1 MADALFERVQEVI
14 DEDIK
19 HFIEA
24 DGGFIELNRVENGIV
39 YVTLAGACA
48 TCPAALMT
56 LRGGVERILKNK
68 IEEIK
73 GVEMGE

>member
-1 MADALFERVQEVI
+1 MADALFEKVQEVI
-14 DEDIK
+14 DSDIK

-48 TCPAALMT
+48 TCPAATMT
-56 LRGGVERILKNK
+56 LRGGVEQILKTK
-68 IEEIK
+68 IEEVK

>member
-1 MADALFERVQEVI
+1 MADALFQKVQEVI
-14 DEDIK
+14 DSDIK

-48 TCPAALMT
+48 TCPAATMT
-56 LRGGVERILKNK
+56 LRGGVEQILKNK

>member
-1 MADALFERVQEVI
+1 MAETLFDKVQEVI
-14 DEDIK
+14 EADIK

-24 DGGFIELNRVENGIV
+24 DGGFINLNRVEDGIV

-48 TCPAALMT
+48 TCPAASMT
-56 LRGGVERILKNK
+56 LRGGVERILKTK
-68 IEEIK
+68 LEDVK

>member
-1 MADALFERVQEVI
+1 MADALFQKVQEVI
-14 DEDIK
+14 DSDIK

-48 TCPAALMT
+48 TCPAATMT
-56 LRGGVERILKNK
+56 LRGGVEQILKTK
-68 IEEIK
+68 IEEVK

>member
-1 MADALFERVQEVI
+1 MADTLFEKVQEVI
-14 DEDIK
+14 DSDIK

-48 TCPAALMT
+48 TCPAATMT

-68 IEEIK
+68 IEEVK

>member
-1 MADALFERVQEVI
+1 MADALFEKVQEVI
-14 DEDIK
+14 DSDIK

-48 TCPAALMT
+48 TCPAATMT
-56 LRGGVERILKNK
+56 LRGGVEQILKNK